1 MIIDNVVVEADEKV
15 FGSAELERYVK
26 YAKAHTSGVLKEI
39 RVKLCA
45 DGKVEIEY
53 KTVEEFERIRRI
65 TGYLTGDLKSW
76 NDAKRAEE
84 SERVKHGVSE
94 YAD

>member
-15 FGSAELERYVK
+15 FGSAELARYVE

-39 RVKLCA
+39 RVKMCD
-45 DGKVEIEY
+45 DGKVEIDY

-65 TGYLTGDLKSW
+65 TGYLVGTLERW
-76 NDAKRAEE
+76 NDSKRAEE
-84 SERVKHGVSE
+84 SERVKHGVEE
-94 YAD
+94 YE